1 MTPQYALGRF
11 TFGGHGVTENTHN
24 VHFDDPNTRR
34 TIAVTLPNP
43 NGYAAPD
50 GDPDFVVPGNKAA
63 DALTRHLDDLPPE
76 TVAII
81 IDETGKLLSFCTDPK
96 EDCTGIITDYF
107 LVEAYQLPPPIPSK
121 TVLRSELTELR
132 RYTTGVDLVSYP
144 TSLSPP
150 ADREDKNRYVFKY
163 GIASTILWKEIQM
176 LARLPPHPNMAL
188 LDRLVLD
195 ETTGSQVV
203 GFTVRYV
210 AAKTLMESRSRFKL
224 KWLKQ
229 LIHAVDDLNLKHGII
244 HQDIADRNLLI
255 DPHTDSIVLIDFDFA
270 SRIGVR
276 KTNSQGPEGERP
288 ERDDIKGV
296 LVFLYEHITRDPV
309 LNEYVLHNVDEKDF
323 EDPAKWIKHPDVQLD
338 GDVDEF
344 YAELMAW
351 VSRRRAG
358 EAIAHYSEAPEPLEW
373 PSLSEKVWRRM
384 RNTIG
389 GRHMD
394 KLPYLEW
401 KRPASSKLDPTRR
414 LLATG
419 RYADEEEAAQ
429 RAAVAALK
437 AAAGAGTLDPSAT
450 SSDEATA
457 AKSVGSSG
465 RGKRATKLNNSG
477 DPSATAAALDGA
489 GKAASNKARR
499 KRRQRAKQQATP
511 SKEIQGGG
519 GADTGPAK
527 RRSKRLESR
536 ALSSRA

>member
-1 MTPQYALGRF
+1 M
-11 TFGGHGVTENTHN
+11 EDTHN
-24 VHFDDPNTRR
+24 VHLDDPNTRR
-34 TIAVTLPNP
+34 TIVVTLPNP
-43 NGYAAPD
+43 NGFVAPD
-50 GDPDFVVPGNKAA
+50 DDPDFVVPGNKAA

-76 TVAII
+76 TVAIT

-96 EDCTGIITDYF
+96 EDYTPIITDYF

-121 TVLRSELTELR
+121 TVLRSELTEIC
-132 RYTTGVDLVSYP
+132 RYTVGVDLVSYP

-150 ADREDKNRYVFKY
+150 ADREDKNRYVFKHS
-163 GIASTILWKEIQM
+163 ITSNILWKEMQM

-210 AAKTLMESRSRFKL
+210 AAETLVESRSRFKL

-255 DPHTDSIVLIDFDFA
+255 DPDTDSIVLIDFDFA

-276 KTNSQGPEGERP
+276 YTNARGPEGERP

-296 LVFLYEHITRDPV
+296 LVFLYEYITRDPV
-309 LNEYVLHNVDEKDF
+309 LKGYVLHDADEKDF
-323 EDPAKWIKHPDVQLD
+323 EDPAKWIKHPDVELD
-338 GDVDEF
+338 GDVAEF

-358 EAIAHYSEAPEPLEW
+358 EAIAHYSEAPEALEW
-373 PSLSEKVWRRM
+373 PSLPEKAWRTM
-384 RNTIG
+384 LDTIG
-389 GRHMD
+389 GRHRHRN

-401 KRPASSKLDPTRR
+401 KRPPSSKLDPTRR

-429 RAAVAALK
+429 RAAAE
-437 AAAGAGTLDPSAT
+437 AGTPDPSAT
-450 SSDEATA
+450 SSDEAAA

-465 RGKRATKLNNSG
+465 RGRRGKRAAKLNNSG
-477 DPSATAAALDGA
+477 D
-489 GKAASNKARR
+489 
-499 KRRQRAKQQATP
+499 
-511 SKEIQGGG
+511 
-519 GADTGPAK
+519 
-527 RRSKRLESR
+527 
-536 ALSSRA
+536 